1 MKKYHFQVYSQS
13 LWQAKFAYSLHEKV
27 LEKQI
32 KTIENKGEKQINAI
46 EDCGKQLIEY
56 NMPEQK

>member
-1 MKKYHFQVYSQS
+1 M
-13 LWQAKFAYSLHEKV
+13 